1 MKTKDFNNRIIGL
14 MSGTS
19 LDGLDIALCE
29 FKEHLGTFSFKII
42 AAKTISYDQDWKIK
56 LSNAQH
62 LSAIQYFDTHTK
74 YGRFIANETN
84 QFLNSLSIKPN
95 AIASHGHTVFHQ
107 PALGF
112 TNQLGCG
119 ATIAALTGLNTV
131 CDFRSKDVSLAGQGA
146 PLVPIG
152 DKLLFGEYDACLNI
166 GGIANISYNNK
177 NGDRIAYDLCVA
189 NMLLNYLAEKK
200 GFLFDKGGEMA
211 KSGLVDDLL
220 LNQLNDLKYYKKTGA
235 KSIGR
240 EWFEN
245 NILNFFDTKEK
256 EVTNLLATAIE
267 HIAMVI
273 ASELNNNK
281 IKNVLLTGGGTFNS
295 FLIERI
301 KLKTNS
307 IIVIPS
313 VELIN
318 FKEAIIFAFLG
329 YLRLNQITNTLKTV
343 TGANKDSI
351 GGAVYLG

>member
-62 LSAIQYFDTHTK
+62 LSAIQYFETHTK

-107 PALGF
+107 PTLGF

-267 HIAMVI
+267 HIASVI
-273 ASELNNNK
+273 ASELNSNN

>member
-62 LSAIQYFDTHTK
+62 LSAIQYFETHTK

-267 HIAMVI
+267 HIASVI
-273 ASELNNNK
+273 ASELNSNN

>member
-235 KSIGR
+235 KAIGR

-267 HIAMVI
+267 HIASVI
-273 ASELNNNK
+273 ASELNSNN

-301 KLKTNS
+301 KSKTNS

-329 YLRLNQITNTLKTV
+329 YLRLNQITNTLKSV

>member
-42 AAKTISYDQDWKIK
+42 AAKTISYDQDWKKK

-200 GFLFDKGGEMA
+200 GFLFDKGGEIA

-240 EWFEN
+240 EWFEK

-267 HIAMVI
+267 HIATVI

-301 KLKTNS
+301 KSKTNS

-329 YLRLNQITNTLKTV
+329 YLRLNQITNTLKSV

>member
-62 LSAIQYFDTHTK
+62 LSAIQYFETHTK

-267 HIAMVI
+267 HIASVI
-273 ASELNNNK
+273 ASELNSNN

-301 KLKTNS
+301 KSKTNS

>member
-1 MKTKDFNNRIIGL
+1 M
-14 MSGTS
+14 
-19 LDGLDIALCE
+19 
-29 FKEHLGTFSFKII
+29 
-42 AAKTISYDQDWKIK
+42 
-56 LSNAQH
+56 
-62 LSAIQYFDTHTK
+62 
-74 YGRFIANETN
+74 
-84 QFLNSLSIKPN
+84 
-95 AIASHGHTVFHQ
+95 
-107 PALGF
+107 
-112 TNQLGCG
+112 
-119 ATIAALTGLNTV
+119 
-131 CDFRSKDVSLAGQGA
+131 AGQGA

-166 GGIANISYNNK
+166 GGIANISYDNK

-240 EWFEN
+240 EWFEK

-267 HIAMVI
+267 HIATVI

-301 KLKTNS
+301 KSKTNS

-329 YLRLNQITNTLKTV
+329 YLRLNQITNTLRSV

>member
-1 MKTKDFNNRIIGL
+1 MKTEYNNNRVIGL

-29 FKEHLGTFSFKII
+29 FKEYLGCFSFKII
-42 AAKTISYDQDWKIK
+42 GAKTISYNIDWKKK

-62 LSAIQYFDTHTK
+62 LSASQYFETHTA
-74 YGRFIANETN
+74 YGRFIANETI
-84 QFLNSLSIKPN
+84 QFLKSLSTMPN

-107 PALGF
+107 PNLGF
-112 TNQLGCG
+112 TNQIGCG
-119 ATIAALTGLNTV
+119 ATIAAVTGLNTV
-131 CDFRSKDVSLAGQGA
+131 CDFRSTDISLAGQGA

-200 GFLFDKGGEMA
+200 GFLFDKGGELA

-220 LNQLNDLKYYKKTGA
+220 LNQLNALDYYEKKGA

-245 NILNFFDTKEK
+245 NILIFFDAKEK
-256 EVTNLLATAIE
+256 EVINLLATATE
-267 HIAMVI
+267 HIASVI
-273 ASELNNNK
+273 ATELNNNK

-307 IIVIPS
+307 ILVIPS
-313 VELIN
+313 DELIN

-343 TGANKDSI
+343 TGAIRDSI

>member
-107 PALGF
+107 PTLGF

-235 KSIGR
+235 KAIGR

-267 HIAMVI
+267 HIASVI
-273 ASELNNNK
+273 ASELNSNN

>member
-107 PALGF
+107 PTLGF

-267 HIAMVI
+267 HIASVI
-273 ASELNNNK
+273 ASELNSNN

-301 KLKTNS
+301 KSKTNS

>member
-107 PALGF
+107 PTLGF

-267 HIAMVI
+267 HIASVI
-273 ASELNNNK
+273 ASELNSNN

>member
-42 AAKTISYDQDWKIK
+42 AAKTISYDQDWKKK

-200 GFLFDKGGEMA
+200 GVDIMDIKVIDFLK
-211 KSGLVDDLL
+211 
-220 LNQLNDLKYYKKTGA
+220 
-235 KSIGR
+235 
-240 EWFEN
+240 
-245 NILNFFDTKEK
+245 
-256 EVTNLLATAIE
+256 
-267 HIAMVI
+267 
-273 ASELNNNK
+273 SELA
-281 IKNVLLTGGGTFNS
+281 
-295 FLIERI
+295 
-301 KLKTNS
+301 
-307 IIVIPS
+307 
-313 VELIN
+313 N
-318 FKEAIIFAFLG
+318 FK
-329 YLRLNQITNTLKTV
+329 
-343 TGANKDSI
+343 
-351 GGAVYLG
+351 